1 MGLGEWVIAF
11 FGLVLIGVFVFI
23 IVKESKN
30 YKEISADEVTL
41 IKGKDVP
48 KPKVEFFNATAVKKR
63 IHVYYVREIN
73 IPLSETQYW
82 VMFQIQD
89 GEEKE
94 FMVSKELFEKIKE
107 GQEGTLVT
115 VNNLF
120 FDFGD
125 GEDMEDIQE

>member
-11 FGLVLIGVFVFI
+11 FGIVTIGVLAFI

-48 KPKVEFFNATAVKKR
+48 KPKVEFFDAKAIKKR
-63 IHVYYVREIN
+63 IHVYYVSEIN
-73 IPLSETQYW
+73 IPLSETQYFITFE
-82 VMFQIQD
+82 MQD
-89 GEEKE
+89 GTEKE
-94 FMVSKELFEKIKE
+94 FMVSQELFEKINE
-107 GQEGTLVT
+107 EQTGTLVT
-115 VNNLF
+115 VNGLF

-125 GEDMEDIQE
+125 GEEVTE